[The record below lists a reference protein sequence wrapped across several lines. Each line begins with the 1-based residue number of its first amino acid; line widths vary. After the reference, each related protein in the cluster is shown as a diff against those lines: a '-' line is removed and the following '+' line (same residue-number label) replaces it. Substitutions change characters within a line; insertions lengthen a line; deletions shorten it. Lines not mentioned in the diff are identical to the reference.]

1 MRYQDP
7 PAPGSPDP
15 GRRPLSDRAGARHQ
29 GSHQRR
35 PDYQDLRPDPRPAPR
50 RDWDWDREQPGDQDL
65 FAGRSRDTSAG
76 QSRDT
81 PAGRTRSLTA
91 GAPWDPWTQGADL
104 DYGPSRVTVVD
115 SPYPGTGWDVPA
127 EPGWQ
132 AGGPGR
138 PPAEPDRLPRGGR
151 GRLAGAVTGILA
163 AAIALGVAML
173 VSAFIRPQ
181 ASPVIAVGGA
191 VIDLTP
197 TPLKEFA
204 VAHFGQDGKTMLLAG
219 MYVVIAG
226 IAMVIGGLAR
236 RRVAAGV
243 VGIGLFGVLGAVVA
257 LVQPGH
263 RATDAIPALAG
274 GVAGVIAIIALVKG
288 TGPAGPIRA
297 LSPAG
302 PRGPI
307 DRRKFLV
314 IGSAAAAVAAVSAM
328 GGQLL
333 TSRRF
338 NASASRA
345 KVKLAAPAAKTPVL
359 PKAGDL
365 HIPGLSSFYTPNADF
380 YRVDTALVIPQ
391 VTTQRWSLRVH
402 GMVGT
407 ELNISFDDLLKMP
420 MIERDITIMCVS
432 DTVGGNYI
440 GNARWQGVLLS
451 DVLRGARLKPGI
463 SQLATTDVNGMTIG
477 VATDVAL
484 DGRDTMLAVG
494 MNGVPLPQ
502 EHGFPVRLV
511 VPGLYGYC
519 SATKWITDMN
529 VTTLAA
535 FDAYWVQRRWSQVGV
550 TKTESRIDTP
560 KAGASLTAGP
570 VTVAGVAWAQHR
582 GIEQVEV
589 AIDEGDWTTATL
601 AAQDTVDTWRQ
612 WYLPWQAT
620 AGPHTLQVRATDKTG
635 YTQTATNVPTF
646 PNGATGYHTIQVKV
660 A

>member
-7 PAPGSPDP
+7 PAPGSQDP
-15 GRRPLSDRAGARHQ
+15 GRRPLSDRASIRHQ

-35 PDYQDLRPDPRPAPR
+35 PDYQDLRQDPR
-50 RDWDWDREQPGDQDL
+50 RDRPRDQDL
-65 FAGRSRDTSAG
+65 FAGRTQDPS
-76 QSRDT
+76 
-81 PAGRTRSLTA
+81 AGRTPGRTA
-91 GAPWDPWTQGADL
+91 GVPWDPWTQGAQL
-104 DYGPSRVTVVD
+104 DQGASRVIVAD
-115 SPYPGTGWDVPA
+115 SPYPGTDWDVPVDPRWGPA
-127 EPGWQ
+127 
-132 AGGPGR
+132 GPGR
-138 PPAEPDRLPRGGR
+138 PPAEQDSPPRAGR
-151 GRLAGAVTGILA
+151 GLLAGAVTGLLA

-191 VIDLTP
+191 AINLTP

-204 VAHFGQDGKTMLLAG
+204 VAHFGENDKTMLLAG

-226 IAMVIGGLAR
+226 IAMVIGWLAR
-236 RRVAAGV
+236 RQVAAGV
-243 VGIGLFGVLGAVVA
+243 VGIGLFGVFGAFVA

-263 RATDAIPALAG
+263 RTTDAIPALVG
-274 GVAGVIAIIALVKG
+274 GMAGVIAIIALVKG
-288 TGPAGPIRA
+288 PGPAGWTRD

-302 PRGPI
+302 GRGPI

-314 IGSAAAAVAAVSAM
+314 IGSATAAVAAVSAV
-328 GGQLL
+328 GGQIL

-345 KVKLAAPAAKTPVL
+345 AVKLAAPATKTPVL
-359 PKAGDL
+359 PKAGEL

-391 VTTQRWSLRVH
+391 VTTQQWSLRVH

-407 ELNISFDDLLKMP
+407 ELNISFHDLLRMP

-451 DVLRGARLKPGI
+451 DVLRAARLKPGI

-494 MNGVPLPQ
+494 MNGAPLPQ

-519 SATKWITDMN
+519 SATKWITDME
-529 VTTLAA
+529 VTTLGA
-535 FDAYWVQRRWSQVGV
+535 FDAYWVQRRWSQVGL

-560 KAGASLTAGP
+560 KAGASLTAGT

-582 GIEQVEV
+582 GVEQVEV
-589 AIDEGDWTTATL
+589 RIDGGDWAKATL
-601 AAQDTVDTWRQ
+601 AVQDTVDTWRQ

-620 AGPHTLQVRATDKTG
+620 AGQHTLQVRATDKTG
-635 YTQTATNVPTF
+635 YTQTATNVQTF
-646 PNGATGYHTIQVKV
+646 PNGATGYHTVQVKV